1 MNFTII
7 NMKKWRKKDRWNII
21 IKSKLNNKQ
30 IKDINSRLAT
40 IVLMREEICE
50 IVNKDCLKCP
60 LNVLDKCTE
69 LNLPEFNFEENQWLD
84 TSYEN
89 KNEV

>member
-1 MNFTII
+1 M
-7 NMKKWRKKDRWNII
+7 
-21 IKSKLNNKQ
+21 KSKLNNKQ

-60 LNVLDKCTE
+60 LNILDKCTE
-69 LNLPEFNFEENQWLD
+69 LNLGEFDFEENQWLD
-84 TSYEN
+84 VNYQDE
-89 KNEV
+89 EE